1 MAKAQGV
8 LRIEDDLSL
17 DEIAEI
23 FEVKVDTN
31 FYSQEEDKENL
42 VKDWKIKFSKWY
54 IWIRWAY
61 KEICSGDIKYEEI
74 KFSVDGEDFNEW
86 LKTELYKTYREI
98 DWDK

>member
-1 MAKAQGV
+1 MARAQAV
-8 LRIEDDLSL
+8 LLIEEDLSL

-31 FYSQEEDKENL
+31 LSSQEEDKENL

-54 IWIRWAY
+54 IWIRRAY
-61 KEICSGDIKYEEI
+61 KEICSGDINYEEI
-74 KFSVDGEDFNEW
+74 KFSGDGEDFNEW
-86 LKTELYKTYREI
+86 LKTKLYKAYREI